1 MRLLKCFG
9 MVVTAL
15 LIVGCDNNSSNEPAR
30 GAASTT
36 TEMSNSTVRANS
48 SDVKTDIKTDVK
60 NADNTGR
67 NVRDRSDATL
77 TPGDQGN
84 SDADIQTTTRIRR
97 ALTSSDQLSTLAKNI
112 KIITADGKVTLRG
125 PVNNEQEKQAI
136 EAAAKQTG
144 ATSIDNQLEIKT
156 NNP

>member
-1 MRLLKCFG
+1 MRLLNCFG
-9 MVVTAL
+9 MVAAAL
-15 LIVGCDNNSSNEPAR
+15 LIAGCDNNSSNEPAR

-36 TEMSNSTVRANS
+36 TEMSNSTVRAES
-48 SDVKTDIKTDVK
+48 VAAKD
-60 NADNTGR
+60 ADNTGR

-77 TPGDQGN
+77 APGDQGN
-84 SDADIQTTTRIRR
+84 SDADIQTTVRIRK

-112 KIITADGKVTLRG
+112 KIITANEKWTWRG
-125 PVNNEQEKQAI
+125 PVNSEKKKKAS

-144 ATSIDNQLEIKT
+144 ATTIDNQLEIKT